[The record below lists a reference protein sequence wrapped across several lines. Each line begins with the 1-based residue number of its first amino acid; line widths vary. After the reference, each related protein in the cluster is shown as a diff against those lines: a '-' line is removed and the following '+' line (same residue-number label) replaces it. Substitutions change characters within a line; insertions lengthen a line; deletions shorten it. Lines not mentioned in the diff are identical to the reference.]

1 MISRHMEGYEKQEIC
16 YTHLEKTFPRD
27 IFGMSADQ
35 QKRELEELYESLLY
49 CGQTGCRG
57 GLPAAQS
64 IFSKEPQ
71 TEEKSGMTTDTDGMA
86 EYYGYYQITQFY
98 PTIYYGKIKYDCLP
112 EQEADMMLGR
122 IVIIEPERL
131 VTYDSERRLG
141 TREGR
146 DGFGG
151 NYIIKEYTIDNPKYE
166 CKGIESELIES
177 FPKSDIDKK
186 LENVITIPQLCSPYG
201 TQYYYT

>member
-1 MISRHMEGYEKQEIC
+1 MKSMKKMSIAIGCVLISFMLCQFCEKC
-16 YTHLEKTFPRD
+16 
-27 IFGMSADQ
+27 A
-35 QKRELEELYESLLY
+35 
-49 CGQTGCRG
+49 
-57 GLPAAQS
+57 
-64 IFSKEPQ
+64 SKETQ

-151 NYIIKEYTIDNPKYE
+151 KYIIKEYTLDNPKYE
-166 CKGIESELIES
+166 
-177 FPKSDIDKK
+177 
-186 LENVITIPQLCSPYG
+186 
-201 TQYYYT
+201 